1 MTKPRA
7 IFHLDGAAGL
17 RGGERQL
24 LYLAAALRARG
35 RRSVVYA
42 RRDGELA
49 REASRLA
56 LEVRALPFAGEWDL
70 VSAARLAAAA
80 KRDAAIV
87 HAHTA
92 HAVGLGALASL
103 AGTPLVAHRRVDF
116 PVSVMSA
123 RLKYGRAGKIVCVS
137 KAIAEIMK
145 TAGVPAE
152 KLSVVPDGLPT
163 DKTEEAWSGSAA
175 GRFVAATAEEKIKYR
190 QKLAN
195 EFRID
200 PDLTW
205 IANLAALVPHK
216 DHDTLIAAAVIVLLK
231 RPLARFLIAGKGPEE
246 VRLFESIRRM
256 GLVGKV
262 LLTGHVPDPL
272 PLLKAVDIYVQS
284 SWGEGMGSV
293 LIEAAACGAPIA
305 ATTAGGIPEV
315 IEDGVT
321 GLLVSPRNPEA
332 LAEALI
338 RLMDDKALASRL
350 AAQGLKSIHRFG
362 LKRMADDMEK
372 IYDSVS

>member
-1 MTKPRA
+1 
-7 IFHLDGAAGL
+7 
-17 RGGERQL
+17 
-24 LYLAAALRARG
+24 
-35 RRSVVYA
+35 
-42 RRDGELA
+42 
-49 REASRLA
+49 
-56 LEVRALPFAGEWDL
+56 
-70 VSAARLAAAA
+70 
-80 KRDAAIV
+80 
-87 HAHTA
+87 
-92 HAVGLGALASL
+92 
-103 AGTPLVAHRRVDF
+103 
-116 PVSVMSA
+116 
-123 RLKYGRAGKIVCVS
+123 
-137 KAIAEIMK
+137 
-145 TAGVPAE
+145 
-152 KLSVVPDGLPT
+152 VPDGLPT

-175 GRFVAATAEEKIKYR
+175 GRFVAATAEEKNKYR

-315 IEDGVT
+315 VEDGVT